1 LPNTQFSFCG
11 FSRSFFFFF
20 LNSRCVWSDR
30 QKYPSASYT
39 HNHSNILKE
48 NSLRSYFFCYFD
60 RSSLNIY
67 TVDMERILTI
77 LLDSTWHG
85 ELSRITVIVLNETS
99 YIQQLGSWIPRERR
113 IVLNTNKFYYIS
125 TIY

>member
-48 NSLRSYFFCYFD
+48 NSLRSYFLLF
-60 RSSLNIY
+60 RSKQLKYLYGGHGEDLDHFVGQHVTRRIKSNNRHRIEWNVIY
-67 TVDMERILTI
+67 TATR
-77 LLDSTWHG
+77 
-85 ELSRITVIVLNETS
+85 
-99 YIQQLGSWIPRERR
+99 
-113 IVLNTNKFYYIS
+113 
-125 TIY
+125 